1 MQVNE
6 DLARPDVIEDPYQY
20 YGRLR
25 ENHPVYYNEKWGGYI
40 VTRYDNVKTC
50 FQDSQHL
57 TREKESEGFPDGSH
71 MAEILPKW
79 MLFRDP
85 PAHTRL
91 RALTMKAFNR
101 KKIDGLRPT
110 VRETARTL
118 IEDIETQPGNEV
130 EFISEFA
137 YLLPVRV
144 ISKLLGIPLADEDQ
158 IQQWSSDLMLTIQHF
173 YGEEDRLKRTEESIV
188 AFSEYLRE
196 IVADRRDNPQDD
208 LITHLL
214 EAQDEGQVLDDD
226 EVIATAML
234 LLVGGHETTT
244 NLIANGVRL
253 LLQHPDQMTRLRD
266 DPELIPSAVEEI
278 LRYEGTLKAV
288 TRHVTE
294 DFELAGT
301 RVESGNRLM
310 LNIAAA
316 NRDPR
321 KFDDPETFDVTRNPE
336 DHVAFGG
343 GIHYCIG
350 APLARQESAVALSE
364 VLSTFPQMELA
375 TDEVEWG
382 RSVTAR
388 AMKDLPIRV

>member
-1 MQVNE
+1 
-6 DLARPDVIEDPYQY
+6 
-20 YGRLR
+20 
-25 ENHPVYYNEKWGGYI
+25 
-40 VTRYDNVKTC
+40 
-50 FQDSQHL
+50 
-57 TREKESEGFPDGSH
+57 
-71 MAEILPKW
+71 
-79 MLFRDP
+79 
-85 PAHTRL
+85 
-91 RALTMKAFNR
+91 
-101 KKIDGLRPT
+101 
-110 VRETARTL
+110 
-118 IEDIETQPGNEV
+118 
-130 EFISEFA
+130 
-137 YLLPVRV
+137 
-144 ISKLLGIPLADEDQ
+144 
-158 IQQWSSDLMLTIQHF
+158 MLTIQHF

-214 EAQDEGQVLDDD
+214 EAQDEGQVLDED

-388 AMKDLPIRV
+388 AMKDRPIRV